1 MGKRK
6 NNISGLS
13 RFLAEATKLEFSAES
28 STVTASTSQ
37 REVHP
42 SGTVSAVVAE
52 HETETRSDA
61 RPTKKVKLQA
71 GLLGEGLEKY
81 DATGLAPFYT
91 EASQV
96 PEHLQKCERLEPF
109 V

>member
-13 RFLAEATKLEFSAES
+13 RFLAEATKSESSAES
-28 STVTASTSQ
+28 STKTTSTSQ
-37 REVHP
+37 FEERP
-42 SGTVSAVVAE
+42 SGTVAIAVAE
-52 HETETRSDA
+52 CETETVPEA
-61 RPTKKVKLQA
+61 RPVKKARLQA

-91 EASQV
+91 DASQV
-96 PEHLQKCERLEPF
+96 PEHLQKCKTSATS
-109 V
+109 